1 MKEKLSIVIP
11 CFHSEKS
18 LPLLIEAVIAE
29 KSLLDSY
36 DVEIIMVNDGSGSAT
51 WAAIAGLTERYP
63 FCRGIDLAKNSGQH
77 NAILAGMACAHGD
90 YIVGM
95 DDDLQTHPRDI
106 ALLLDKLKDGYDI
119 VYGRF
124 VRRHHAHARNTCSR
138 LCALSARWLLDKPK
152 DLTACPMYAIRAFV
166 RDEVI
171 RGQSAYTNLLGLFL
185 RTSDR
190 IANVE
195 ISHYDRVFG
204 ASGYTP
210 RKLLRLWSSYLNYSM
225 KPLRMLFVTG
235 GAAVLLGL
243 LALPFV
249 RAGNARLM
257 AWELLLAGILL
268 LGMGMMGE
276 YVGRMFAI
284 ISKEPQ
290 YVVRADTEGRKNSDS
305 GRGKRAD

>member
-11 CFHSEKS
+11 CFDSEKS
-18 LPLLIEAVIAE
+18 LPLLIEAVLAE
-29 KSLLDSY
+29 KSWLAQY
-36 DVEIIMVNDGSGSAT
+36 DVEIIMVNDGSGPAT
-51 WAAIAGLTERYP
+51 WAAIVALTERYP

-77 NAILAGMACAHGD
+77 NAILAGMACARGD

-95 DDDLQTHPRDI
+95 DDDLQTRPQDI
-106 ALLLDKLKDGYDI
+106 PLLLGKLKDGYDI

-124 VRRHHAHARNTCSR
+124 VHRHHAHARNTCSR
-138 LCALSARWLLDKPK
+138 LCEISARWLLNKPK

-171 RGQSAYTNLLGLFL
+171 RSESSYTNLLGLFL

-195 ISHYDRVFG
+195 ISHYDREFG
-204 ASGYTP
+204 VSGYTP
-210 RKLLRLWSSYLNYSM
+210 RKLFRLWSAYLNYSM
-225 KPLRMLFVTG
+225 KPLRMLLVLG
-235 GAAVLLGL
+235 GAWMMLGM

-249 RAGNARLM
+249 DAGNAQMM
-257 AWELLLAGILL
+257 AWELMLAGAVL
-268 LGMGMMGE
+268 LGMGVIGE

-290 YVVRADTEGRKNSDS
+290 YVVRADTGKRKHFDS
-305 GRGKRAD
+305 GRGERAD